1 MSRLGAVRPNNGQPA
16 FGKVSVRQ
24 AGAPK
29 AEWSREQALALL
41 NQGYSVSH
49 VASRTGYDERW
60 LSAQQR
66 KAD

>member
-1 MSRLGAVRPNNGQPA
+1 MSRLGAVKPSNGEPA

-29 AEWSREQALALL
+29 PEWSREQALELL
-41 NQGYSVSH
+41 SQGYSVAH

-60 LSAQQR
+60 LTAQQR
-66 KAD
+66 EGH